1 MNHELL
7 FFFQCLLWGAL
18 LLFFYDVL
26 RIGRRLFPR
35 KAVFVSI
42 EDLVYWPLA
51 GVFLFGRM
59 YQANEGKIRGYAVAA
74 VIIGMTLYA
83 CTISGKFVSITVKIL
98 RIPLNFVISIE
109 KRLLF
114 VGRQCKILVLKRL
127 GKGKRG
133 LEKLRGRF
141 RKKKRR
147 IIGKKRTDQTQEAE

>member
-7 FFFQCLLWGAL
+7 FFFQSVLWGAM

-35 KAVFVSI
+35 EALYVSV
-42 EDLVYWPLA
+42 EDLAYWSLA

-74 VIIGMTLYA
+74 VILGMVVYSRTVSA
-83 CTISGKFVSITVKIL
+83 KFVSVSVKIL
-98 RIPLNFVISIE
+98 RIPLKFLISIE

-114 VGRQCKILVLKRL
+114 AVRHCKILLLKKLR
-127 GKGKRG
+127 KGKRRIS
-133 LEKLRGRF
+133 LRGRF
-141 RKKKRR
+141 TIRRGKIFEKKS
-147 IIGKKRTDQTQEAE
+147 GNETQEAE